1 MSEGSNLMYAA
12 INNNILEN
20 IAKNYVDVYRKK
32 TIQKIQ
38 MQTSILNVKCGE
50 WCEDCLK
57 IFVDLEKL
65 EADATLDVDDKKRI
79 INYYKRGVCKG
90 PCVCSIDNTQITND
104 VVFIT
109 DNVVIDDTDINIIT
123 DKLNMFLSEKYK
135 KEGFKEASDRQK
147 IAQIIND
154 INVNLSTY
162 ITQSVATFQTVE
174 IQGAG
179 TIKNL
184 SMEVMVHAIMSIIV
198 NSKTSIQSVNSI
210 AQGIF
215 EKITQTVQN
224 SFVDELKAVF
234 EQYKNQ
240 LIVMGSLF
248 VLAFCLQIFM
258 FFYQIYAVT
267 K

>member
-1 MSEGSNLMYAA
+1 MSKGSNLMYAA
-12 INNNILEN
+12 ISNNILEN
-20 IAKNYVDVYRKK
+20 IAQNYVDVYRKK

-57 IFVDLEKL
+57 IFVDLQKL
-65 EADATLDVDDKKRI
+65 EDDTTLDVEDKKNI
-79 INYYKRGVCKG
+79 IDYYKRGVCKG
-90 PCVCSIDNTQITND
+90 PCVCSIDKTQITND
-104 VVFIT
+104 VIFIT

-123 DKLNMFLSEKYK
+123 EKLNMFLSEQYK
-135 KEGFKEASDRQK
+135 KEGFKTASEKQK
-147 IAQIIND
+147 VAQIIND

-174 IQGAG
+174 IEGAG

-184 SMEVMVHAIMSIIV
+184 SMEVMVHAIMRIMV
-198 NSKTSIQSVNSI
+198 NSKTSIETLNSI
-210 AQGIF
+210 TQGIF
-215 EKITQTVQN
+215 EKITQSVQN
-224 SFVDELKAVF
+224 TFADELKSVF
-234 EQYKNQ
+234 KKYKNP
-240 LIVMGSLF
+240 LIILGSLF
-248 VLAFCLQIFM
+248 ILAFCLQIFM